1 MTANC
6 KLVTDWMH
14 GNKLKL
20 NAGKTHLM
28 TVGTSARLR
37 SQESSVVVRMDGCI
51 LEESRD
57 KVETLLGVQV
67 EPGLKWH
74 KQVEGL
80 LAKLKKRLTGLAH
93 LRNILPYNLRK
104 RVTEGIFTSVMVYCL
119 PLFGGCDK
127 FELEALQ
134 IMQNKA
140 ARLVTHAYQGTSRRE
155 MFSQLD
161 WLTVHQLV
169 FYHSALSTF
178 RIRSS
183 TEPEYLNHIMSKDNR
198 AQRIIIPN
206 TDLTL
211 AKNSY
216 CYSGA
221 SQWNSLPE
229 NIRTMK
235 KIGHFKSL
243 LKKWIKQNVG
253 QFIEDT

>member
-1 MTANC
+1 
-6 KLVTDWMH
+6 
-14 GNKLKL
+14 
-20 NAGKTHLM
+20 M
-28 TVGTSARLR
+28 TVGTSAILR

-57 KVETLLGVQV
+57 NVETFLGVQV

-93 LRNILPYNLRK
+93 MRNILPYNLRK

-140 ARLVTHAYQGTSRRE
+140 ARLVTHAHQRTSRRE
-155 MFSQLD
+155 IFSQLD

-216 CYSGA
+216 CYRGA

-253 QFIEDT
+253 QFIEDA